1 MNLIK
6 LSWFKLVAICHFVR
20 CFRILNLD
28 WDYKLVVA
36 CRYPATWR
44 IPSIGLGVQIKAA
57 HLNWHR
63 LYQYRPGPLSS
74 DGRERKEIETES
86 KIPSLELGRFWQR
99 VILIGCLPMSQSAGV
114 VSLDPRQNVNQEV
127 CLIFPNFLE
136 GPKISPKALGCV
148 GNLNRLSTDAWRWL
162 WRLRLQ
168 SLFWQW
174 KCWRI
179 KSWYSQTLKT
189 DG

>member
-1 MNLIK
+1 MPQNFEPGLRLQVGCSLPISGHLK
-6 LSWFKLVAICHFVR
+6 NSQHR
-20 CFRILNLD
+20 
-28 WDYKLVVA
+28 
-36 CRYPATWR
+36 TWSPNQSR
-44 IPSIGLGVQIKAA
+44 PISIGIGCI
-57 HLNWHR
+57 NID
-63 LYQYRPGPLSS
+63 LSS
-74 DGRERKEIETES
+74 DGWERKEIETES

-174 KCWRI
+174 KCWGM

-189 DG
+189 GR

>member
-1 MNLIK
+1 M
-6 LSWFKLVAICHFVR
+6 SHFVK
-20 CFRILNLD
+20 CLRILNLV

-36 CRYPATWR
+36 YQYPATWR

-63 LYQYRPGPLSS
+63 LYQYTPGPLSS
-74 DGRERKEIETES
+74 DGWERKEIETES

-127 CLIFPNFLE
+127 CLIFPNFFWRGQKFLQ
-136 GPKISPKALGCV
+136 KHWVCV
-148 GNLNRLSTDAWRWL
+148 GNLNR
-162 WRLRLQ
+162 
-168 SLFWQW
+168 FF
-174 KCWRI
+174 
-179 KSWYSQTLKT
+179 YSMLDDDCGDWSSFGNENVQE
-189 DG
+189 